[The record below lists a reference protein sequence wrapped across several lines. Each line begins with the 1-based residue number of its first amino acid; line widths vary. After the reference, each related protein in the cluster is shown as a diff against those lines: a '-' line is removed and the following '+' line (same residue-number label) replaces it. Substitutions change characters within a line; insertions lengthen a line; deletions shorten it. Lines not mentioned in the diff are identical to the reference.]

1 MVVVQHPQKPASRPW
16 RPVVQVAAGALLL
29 LSAGCRREE
38 VSSYR
43 VAKGVPPGVEAAAGD
58 SLGTSHRQAAPPP
71 GMPSSIPPGMPPS
84 IPPGMPPGMAGDVPA
99 PPTPSGAAALKWKL
113 PSGWGESFP
122 GGMRFATFKVP
133 GAGKIDGSVVTLPGD
148 AGGELPNV
156 NRWRGQIGLGPTDDA
171 GLAAART
178 TVKSRVGAVN
188 VYDFTSDGTRR
199 SRLIAA
205 IIMVDGSAWFI
216 KLTGD
221 AEPVTAAR
229 PAFLELL
236 GSLHRD

>member
-1 MVVVQHPQKPASRPW
+1 MDVVHHPSQPALG
-16 RPVVQVAAGALLL
+16 AAGTPARGAWLVAMVLLFL
-29 LSAGCRREE
+29 VAGCRREE
-38 VSSYR
+38 VSAYR
-43 VAKGVPPGVEAAAGD
+43 VAKELPSPAEGAAGD
-58 SLGTSHRQAAPPP
+58 SMGASHR
-71 GMPSSIPPGMPPS
+71 PSVP
-84 IPPGMPPGMAGDVPA
+84 PPGMAGDVPA
-99 PPTPSGAAALKWKL
+99 PPMPSGADALKWTL
-113 PSGWGESFP
+113 PAGWGQSFP

-148 AGGELPNV
+148 AGGELANV

-178 TVKSRVGAVN
+178 AVKSKVGAVN
-188 VYDFTSDGTRR
+188 VYDFTSEGTRK

-205 IIMVDGSAWFI
+205 IIVVDGSSWFI

-229 PAFLELL
+229 HAFLELL
-236 GSLHRD
+236 ESLHRD